1 MSVHLLWLSVRQ
13 LLPDKCVHFI
23 LDARGLLGIVEC
35 EEAKNGVKL
44 ADLRDTQVLQVV
56 QHTLCVC
63 VCACVHVW

>member
-1 MSVHLLWLSVRQ
+1 M
-13 LLPDKCVHFI
+13 HFI
-23 LDARGLLGIVEC
+23 LDARGLLRIVEC

-63 VCACVHVW
+63 VCVCVCACVVNVCVCVCVCVHE